1 MNTLK
6 ERKRKLEE
14 ELDKVNTAL
23 RNKNITEKV
32 LDELAAKLDLIKKLI
47 PNFNYTI
54 EISDYHGKLILK
66 ETSLTGSKQERT
78 TVVDN
83 NDEILKMTDYVLKNI
98 DTVLNTFNII
108 KLQLEEDDSFNFYP
122 ISQEFAISNNSI
134 IRDGLAFKSE
144 TEIRLIGSVNKDKL
158 DFRFTCENTKR
169 EYIEKNDYINFEGV
183 QFYRYY
189 EVNECNS
196 FDLSDRYFCDIE
208 NLDINDLKE
217 KRRSLTEFVLRDS
230 RVINF
235 K

>member
-108 KLQLEEDDSFNFYP
+108 KLQLEDDDSFNFYP

-158 DFRFTCENTKR
+158 DFRFTCENTKQ
-169 EYIEKNDYINFEGV
+169 EYIEKNDYVNFEGV

>member
-1 MNTLK
+1 MNTLE

-32 LDELAAKLDLIKKLI
+32 LDELTAKLDLIKKLI

-83 NDEILKMTDYVLKNI
+83 NDEILKMTDYVLNNI

-169 EYIEKNDYINFEGV
+169 EYIEKNDYVNFEGV

>member
-108 KLQLEEDDSFNFYP
+108 KLQLEDDDSFNFYP
-122 ISQEFAISNNSI
+122 ISQEFVISNNSI

-169 EYIEKNDYINFEGV
+169 EYIEKNDYVNFEGV

-189 EVNECNS
+189 KVNECNS

>member
-1 MNTLK
+1 MNTLE
-6 ERKRKLEE
+6 ERKRKLEK
-14 ELDKVNTAL
+14 ELSAVNTAL
-23 RNKNITEKV
+23 RNKNNTQKV
-32 LDELAAKLDLIKKLI
+32 LDELNEKLDLIKKLI
-47 PNFNYTI
+47 PNFNYTT
-54 EISDYHGKLILK
+54 EINGYHGKVILK
-66 ETSLTGSKQERT
+66 ESSLTGSGRERT
-78 TVVDN
+78 IIVDDN
-83 NDEILKMTDYVLKNI
+83 GKILQMSDYVLKNV

-108 KLQLEEDDSFNFYP
+108 KSQLEEDDSFNFYP

-158 DFRFTCENTKR
+158 DFTFTCENSKR
-169 EYIEKNDYINFEGV
+169 EYIEKNDDVNFEGV

-208 NLDINDLKE
+208 NLDINKLKE
-217 KRRSLTEFVLRDS
+217 KRRILTEFVLQDS
-230 RVINF
+230 RVVNF

>member
-108 KLQLEEDDSFNFYP
+108 KLQLEDDDSFNFYP

-169 EYIEKNDYINFEGV
+169 EYIEKNDYVNFEGV

-217 KRRSLTEFVLRDS
+217 KRRSLTKFVLRDS

>member
-1 MNTLK
+1 MNTLE

-14 ELDKVNTAL
+14 ELSAVNTAL
-23 RNKNITEKV
+23 RNKSNTQKV
-32 LDELAAKLDLIKKLI
+32 LDELTEKLDLIKKLI
-47 PNFNYTI
+47 PNFNYTT
-54 EISDYHGKLILK
+54 EISDYHGKIILK
-66 ETSLTGSKQERT
+66 ETSLTSDHERT
-78 TVVDN
+78 TVVEN
-83 NDEILKMTDYVLKNI
+83 NDEILKMTDYVLKNV

-158 DFRFTCENTKR
+158 DFSFECENSKR
-169 EYIEKNDYINFEGV
+169 EYIEKNDYVNFEGI

-196 FDLSDRYFCDIE
+196 FDLEDRYSCDIE

-217 KRRSLTEFVLRDS
+217 KRRSLTEFVLHDS
-230 RVINF
+230 RVVNF

>member
-108 KLQLEEDDSFNFYP
+108 KLQLEDDDSFNFYP

-169 EYIEKNDYINFEGV
+169 EYIEKNDYVNFEGV

>member
-1 MNTLK
+1 MNTLE

-14 ELDKVNTAL
+14 ELSAVNTAL
-23 RNKNITEKV
+23 RNKNNTQKV
-32 LDELAAKLDLIKKLI
+32 LDELNEKLDLIKKLI
-47 PNFNYTI
+47 PNFNYTT
-54 EISDYHGKLILK
+54 EINDYHGKIVLK
-66 ETSLTGSKQERT
+66 EASLTGSEKERT
-78 TVVDN
+78 IVVDD
-83 NDEILKMTDYVLKNI
+83 NDKILKMSDYVLKNV
-98 DTVLNTFNII
+98 DTVLNTFDII
-108 KLQLEEDDSFNFYP
+108 KSQLEEDDSFNFYP

-134 IRDGLAFKSE
+134 IRDGLVFKSE

-158 DFRFTCENTKR
+158 DFRFTCENSKR
-169 EYIEKNDYINFEGV
+169 EYIEKNDYVNFEDV

-217 KRRSLTEFVLRDS
+217 KRLSLTEFVLRDS
-230 RVINF
+230 SVVNF

>member
-1 MNTLK
+1 MNTLE

-14 ELDKVNTAL
+14 ELSAVNTAL
-23 RNKNITEKV
+23 RNKSNTQKV
-32 LDELAAKLDLIKKLI
+32 LDELTEKLDLIKKLI
-47 PNFNYTI
+47 PNFNYTT
-54 EISDYHGKLILK
+54 EISDYHGKIILK
-66 ETSLTGSKQERT
+66 ETSLTSDHERT
-78 TVVDN
+78 TVVEN
-83 NDEILKMTDYVLKNI
+83 NDEILKMTDYVLKNV

-158 DFRFTCENTKR
+158 DFSFECENSKR
-169 EYIEKNDYINFEGV
+169 EYIEKNDYVNFEGI

-189 EVNECNS
+189 KVNECNS
-196 FDLSDRYFCDIE
+196 FDLEDRYSCDIE

-217 KRRSLTEFVLRDS
+217 KRRSLTEFVLHDS
-230 RVINF
+230 RVVNF

>member
-169 EYIEKNDYINFEGV
+169 EYIEKNDYVNFEGV

>member
-1 MNTLK
+1 MNTLE

-14 ELDKVNTAL
+14 ELSLVNTAL
-23 RNKNITEKV
+23 RNKNNTQKV
-32 LDELAAKLDLIKKLI
+32 LDELNEKLDLIKKLI
-47 PNFNYTI
+47 PNFNYTT
-54 EISDYHGKLILK
+54 EINDYHGKIILK
-66 ETSLTGSKQERT
+66 ESSLTGSKRERT
-78 TVVDN
+78 IVVDD
-83 NDEILKMTDYVLKNI
+83 NDKILQMSDYVLKNV
-98 DTVLNTFNII
+98 DTVLNIFNII
-108 KLQLEEDDSFNFYP
+108 KSQLEEDDSFNFYP

-134 IRDGLAFKSE
+134 IRDGLIFKSE

-158 DFRFTCENTKR
+158 DFRFTCE
-169 EYIEKNDYINFEGV
+169 YIEKNDYVNFEGI

-196 FDLSDRYFCDIE
+196 FDLSDRYYCDIE

-217 KRRSLTEFVLRDS
+217 KRRSLTEFILHDS

>member
-98 DTVLNTFNII
+98 DTVLNIFNII
-108 KLQLEEDDSFNFYP
+108 KLQLEDDDSFNFYP

-169 EYIEKNDYINFEGV
+169 EYIEKNDYVNFEGV

>member
-1 MNTLK
+1 MNTLE

-14 ELDKVNTAL
+14 ELSAVNTAL
-23 RNKNITEKV
+23 RNKSNTQKV
-32 LDELAAKLDLIKKLI
+32 LDKLTEKLDLIKKLI
-47 PNFNYTI
+47 PNFNYTT
-54 EISDYHGKLILK
+54 EISDYHGKIILK
-66 ETSLTGSKQERT
+66 ETSLTSDHERT
-78 TVVDN
+78 TVVEN
-83 NDEILKMTDYVLKNI
+83 NDEILKMTDYVLKNV

-158 DFRFTCENTKR
+158 DFSFECENSKR
-169 EYIEKNDYINFEGV
+169 EYIEKNDYVNFEGI

-196 FDLSDRYFCDIE
+196 FDLEDRYSCDIE

-217 KRRSLTEFVLRDS
+217 KRQSLTEFVLHDS
-230 RVINF
+230 RVVNF

>member
-1 MNTLK
+1 MNTLE

-32 LDELAAKLDLIKKLI
+32 LDELTEKLDLIKKLI
-47 PNFNYTI
+47 PNFNYTT
-54 EISDYHGKLILK
+54 EISDYHGKIILK
-66 ETSLTGSKQERT
+66 ETSLTSDRERT
-78 TVVDN
+78 TVVEN

-98 DTVLNTFNII
+98 DIVLNTVDTI
-108 KLQLEEDDSFNFYP
+108 KSQLEEDDTFNFYP
-122 ISQEFAISNNSI
+122 ISQEFTISNRSV

-144 TEIRLIGSVNKDKL
+144 TEISLIDHVNKDKL
-158 DFRFTCENTKR
+158 DFSFECENSRR
-169 EYIEKNDYINFEGV
+169 EYIEKNDYVNFEGV

-196 FDLSDRYFCDIE
+196 FDLEDRYSCDVE
-208 NLDINDLKE
+208 NLDINNLKE
-217 KRRSLTEFVLRDS
+217 KRRSLTEFIMRDS

>member
-108 KLQLEEDDSFNFYP
+108 KLQLEDDDSFNFYP

-169 EYIEKNDYINFEGV
+169 EYIEKNDYVNFEGV

-230 RVINF
+230 RVITF

>member
-78 TVVDN
+78 TVVAN

-108 KLQLEEDDSFNFYP
+108 KLQLEDDDSFNFYP

-169 EYIEKNDYINFEGV
+169 EYIEKNDYVNFEGV